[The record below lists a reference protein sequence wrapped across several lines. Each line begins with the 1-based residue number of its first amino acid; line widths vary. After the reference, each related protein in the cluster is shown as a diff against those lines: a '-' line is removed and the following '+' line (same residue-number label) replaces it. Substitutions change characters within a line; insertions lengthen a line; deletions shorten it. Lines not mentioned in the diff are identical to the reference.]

1 MVSGEYIIFVFLE
14 EIMIGAI
21 TGDIVGS
28 RFEWHNHRSI
38 NFTLFDPKCKFT
50 DDSVMSI
57 AIGKAI
63 MEFYRKGLKLDE
75 RGKKTL
81 ASLSV
86 RYMREIGQPYRN
98 CGYGGK
104 FRVWMYSN
112 VPKPYSS
119 FGNGAAMRVS
129 GAAWAASTLEEAL
142 ELAKVVTAVTH
153 DHPEGIRGAQAATAA
168 IFMARQGK
176 SKDEIRQYIHY
187 CYYRLNFTIDE
198 LRPTYKFNASCM
210 GSVPQAIEAFLESS
224 DFENAIRLAVS
235 LGGDSDTIAAITGSI
250 AEAFYGVPPE
260 IEKKAISYLDSN
272 LAKLYQE
279 WKAFQASRAP
289 YLVK

>member
-1 MVSGEYIIFVFLE
+1 ML
-14 EIMIGAI
+14 GAI
-21 TGDIVGS
+21 VGDIVGS
-28 RFEWHNHRSI
+28 RYEFANHRSVKFPLFNDDCFATDDSI
-38 NFTLFDPKCKFT
+38 MSLAVGKAITEFYKQGLELNEKGKQTLFDLT
-50 DDSVMSI
+50 VH
-57 AIGKAI
+57 
-63 MEFYRKGLKLDE
+63 
-75 RGKKTL
+75 
-81 ASLSV
+81 
-86 RYMREIGQPYRN
+86 YMRKIGQLYPD
-98 CGYGGK
+98 CGYGGR
-104 FRVWMYSN
+104 FLHWMYCTN
-112 VPKPYSS
+112 PQPYNS
-119 FGNGAAMRVS
+119 FGNGSAMRVS

-176 SKDEIRQYIHY
+176 SKDEIKQYIHY

-235 LGGDSDTIAAITGSI
+235 LGGDSDTLAAITGSI

-279 WKAFQASRAP
+279 WKTFQASRAP

>member
-1 MVSGEYIIFVFLE
+1 
-14 EIMIGAI
+14 
-21 TGDIVGS
+21 
-28 RFEWHNHRSI
+28 
-38 NFTLFDPKCKFT
+38 
-50 DDSVMSI
+50 MSL

-63 MEFYRKGLKLDE
+63 VEFYKQGLELNEKG
-75 RGKKTL
+75 RQTL
-81 ASLSV
+81 FDLTV
-86 RYMREIGQPYRN
+86 RYMRQIGQPYPG
-98 CGYGGK
+98 CGYGGR
-104 FRVWMYSN
+104 FLHWMYCLN
-112 VPKPYSS
+112 PKPYNS

-129 GAAWAASTLEEAL
+129 AVAWAASTLEEAL

-153 DHPEGIRGAQAATAA
+153 DHPEGIRGAQATTAA

-176 SKDEIRQYIHY
+176 SKDEIRKYIHY
-187 CYYRLNFTIDE
+187 CYYRLNFTIAE
-198 LRPTYKFNASCM
+198 LRPTYKFNSSCM

-250 AEAFYGVPPE
+250 AEAFYGVPSE

-279 WKAFQASRAP
+279 WKAFQASRAQ

>member
-1 MVSGEYIIFVFLE
+1 
-14 EIMIGAI
+14 MIGAI
-21 TGDIVGS
+21 VGDIVGS
-28 RFEWHNHRSI
+28 RFEWHNHRST
-38 NFTLFDPKCKFT
+38 NFTLFDSKCKFT

-112 VPKPYSS
+112 VPKPYNS

-129 GAAWAASTLEEAL
+129 AAAWAASTLEEAL

-153 DHPEGIRGAQAATAA
+153 DHPEGIRGAQATTAA

-176 SKDEIRQYIHY
+176 SKDEIRKYIHY
-187 CYYRLNFTIDE
+187 CYYRLNFTIAE
-198 LRPTYKFNASCM
+198 LRPTYKFNSSCM

-250 AEAFYGVPPE
+250 AEAFYGVPSE

-279 WKAFQASRAP
+279 WKAFQASRAQ

>member
-1 MVSGEYIIFVFLE
+1 
-14 EIMIGAI
+14 MIGAI
-21 TGDIVGS
+21 VGDIVGS
-28 RFEWHNHRSI
+28 RFEWHNHRST
-38 NFTLFDPKCKFT
+38 NFTLFDSKCKFT

-81 ASLSV
+81 SSLSV

-112 VPKPYSS
+112 VPKPYNS

-129 GAAWAASTLEEAL
+129 AAAWAASTLEEAL

-153 DHPEGIRGAQAATAA
+153 DHPEGIRGAQATTAA
-168 IFMARQGK
+168 IFMARQDK
-176 SKDEIRQYIHY
+176 SKDEIRKYIHY
-187 CYYRLNFTIDE
+187 CYYQLNFTIAE
-198 LRPTYKFNASCM
+198 LRPTYKFNSSCM

-224 DFENAIRLAVS
+224 NFENAIRLAVS

-250 AEAFYGVPPE
+250 AEAFYGVPSE

-279 WKAFQASRAP
+279 WKAFQASRAQ